1 MEGTNKLFGIG
12 KLTISET
19 PKGKTIYS
27 GYVGR
32 VPVVGFKGV
41 QGNNQ
46 NTVYLSVDLRKID
59 FLMNRQDRQ
68 ALEEASERDNG

>member
-68 ALEEASERDNG
+68 ALAQAAEGDGE